1 MPKASAATRERRPTP
16 RSRDGDGDRPLAS
29 MTAVRYCLR
38 EVFGHSTL
46 RRGQADVIERALAGK
61 STLAL
66 MPTGAGKSLCYQ
78 LPAMM
83 LPGCTL
89 VVSPLISLMKDQ
101 CERLRALGVA
111 AVQLNS
117 QVPADELRNAE
128 EAIESGAARI
138 VLTTPERLSDGDFIA
153 SLRRRRV
160 SLLAVDEAHCISQWG
175 HDFRPAFLDIAVAA
189 EALGHPP
196 VLALTATAGAE
207 VTPDIMQRLGI
218 PEGGLIDTGAFR
230 QNLHFAVELVDDA
243 RSKLSRTVAHAARLE
258 GPGIVYAATVKAAEQ
273 LFEALGAADVSV
285 GLYHGRLGARERRE
299 TQEAF
304 MSGDTRVMVAT
315 NAFGMG
321 IDRAD
326 IRFVLHHQLPPSL
339 ESYYQESGRAGRDG
353 NPAQCILLFH
363 PKDKALQQFF
373 LAGRYPSAEDL
384 EAVHR
389 QLMETPASQDGWT
402 RQTLGE
408 LLERPREKVLAA
420 LALLR
425 QERVVSQDRRGGLH
439 VRQAQLAPA
448 RFGELASG
456 YEKRRLADKAT
467 LERMVFYAQSGQC
480 RWRTLLADLDA
491 AAQLERC
498 GTCDNCKRIA
508 AHEATMSS
516 EIVLPTPSSSG
527 SSEMTFRVDDPVTV
541 KRYGRGAVV
550 ATDPLSVTVVFADG
564 SQRCFDPAY
573 VRALKAGGRSRSSD
587 VALALGAKR
596 TLVQTSAGDGDRAL
610 QG

>member
-1 MPKASAATRERRPTP
+1 
-16 RSRDGDGDRPLAS
+16 
-29 MTAVRYCLR
+29 MTAVQDCLR
-38 EVFGHSTL
+38 KVFGHTTL
-46 RRGQADVIERALAGK
+46 RRGQADVIERVLAGE
-61 STLAL
+61 STLAV

-78 LPAMM
+78 LPAML
-83 LPGCTL
+83 LPDCTL
-89 VVSPLISLMKDQ
+89 VISPLISLMKDQ

-117 QVPADELRNAE
+117 QVPADELRDAE
-128 EAIESGAARI
+128 DAIESGAARI
-138 VLTTPERLSDGDFIA
+138 VLTTPERLSDGDFVA

-175 HDFRPAFLDIAVAA
+175 HDFRPAFLDLAVAA
-189 EALGHPP
+189 EALGQPP

-207 VTPDIMQRLGI
+207 VAQDIMQRLRI
-218 PEGGLIDTGAFR
+218 PDGGLIDTGAFR
-230 QNLHFAVELVDDA
+230 QNLHYTVELVDDA
-243 RSKLSRTVAHAARLE
+243 RGKLARTVAHVTSLG

-273 LFEALGAADVSV
+273 VFEALGAADVSV
-285 GLYHGRLGARERRE
+285 GLYHGKLGARERRE

-304 MSGDTRVMVAT
+304 MSGHTRVMVAT

-353 NPAQCILLFH
+353 EAAQCILLFH

-384 EAVHR
+384 EGVHR
-389 QLMETPASQDGWT
+389 QLLATPASEDGWT
-402 RQTLGE
+402 CQTLVDSM
-408 LLERPREKVLAA
+408 ERPREKVHAA

-425 QERVVSQDRRGGLH
+425 QEKVVSQDRRGGVH
-439 VRQAQLAPA
+439 VRQPKLTPA
-448 RFGELASG
+448 RFEALASG
-456 YEKRRLADKAT
+456 YEKRRVADKAT

-491 AAQLERC
+491 GAQLGRC
-498 GTCDNCKRIA
+498 GTCDNCRRIA
-508 AHEATMSS
+508 AHEAEMARV
-516 EIVLPTPSSSG
+516 IVLPEARASG
-527 SSEMTFRVDDPVTV
+527 KSERTFQVDDPVTV

-550 ATDPLSVTVVFADG
+550 SVEPLSVTVGFADG
-564 SQRCFDPAY
+564 SQRCFDPAF
-573 VRALKAGGRSRSSD
+573 VRAFRSRSGRAMPSG
-587 VALALGAKR
+587 VALIPGAGEALAQAS
-596 TLVQTSAGDGDRAL
+596 TAQDRPPAL
-610 QG
+610 QA